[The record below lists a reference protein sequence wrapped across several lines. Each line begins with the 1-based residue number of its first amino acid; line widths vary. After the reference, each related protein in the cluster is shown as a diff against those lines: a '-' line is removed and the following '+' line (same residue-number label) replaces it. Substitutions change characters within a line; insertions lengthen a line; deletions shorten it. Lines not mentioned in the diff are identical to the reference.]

1 VLVKRE
7 KRKIPRN
14 AVESLMQTCEML
26 SEEWEKP
33 AAEIF
38 KSFLDLMNRY
48 ADYFFSKPCPEKYDY
63 EEATTFTDEDIDF
76 LFESEEEFVDRYTT
90 VCIKKNMNLECGFQG
105 YFGLFWTQQAFHE
118 KFVRPG
124 YKPVLEVF
132 DTLARGDEDARK
144 VLNMLKEQFSAKLI
158 HESLID
164 LFEHTYPD
172 ESTRRLVEEM
182 FELLHTG
189 EGLPPCKDY
198 RCSWYQRQKYPSEA
212 SYG

>member
-14 AVESLMQTCEML
+14 AVESLMKTCEML
-26 SEEWEKP
+26 SDEWEKP

-38 KSFLDLMNRY
+38 KSFLELMNKY
-48 ADYFFSKPCPEKYDY
+48 ADYFFSKPWPEKYDY

-76 LFESEEEFVDRYTT
+76 LLESEDDFADRYTT
-90 VCIKKNMNLECGFQG
+90 VSLKKNMNLELGFMG

-124 YKPVLEVF
+124 YKPVLEAF

-158 HESLID
+158 HDSLID
-164 LFEHTYPD
+164 LLEHTYPD
-172 ESTRRLVEEM
+172 ESTRRLIEGM
-182 FELLHTG
+182 FELLHAN
-189 EGLPPCKDY
+189 EGLPQCGNV
-198 RCSWYQRQKYPSEA
+198 RCSWYQRQK
-212 SYG
+212 